1 MIGENNCLI
10 FGGLV
15 CKGQYHKTNV
25 TKNLGIILYI
35 NSTRYHI
42 DLLLNHAQFGYI
54 LIETS
59 IQLSIHDLFHYL
71 ILRH

>member
-1 MIGENNCLI
+1 MIGENHYLI

-25 TKNLGIILYI
+25 AKNLGILLYT

-42 DLLLNHAQFGYI
+42 DLLLNHAHHSDTF
-54 LIETS
+54 
-59 IQLSIHDLFHYL
+59 
-71 ILRH
+71 

>member
-1 MIGENNCLI
+1 MIGENHYLI

-25 TKNLGIILYI
+25 AKNLGILLYT

-42 DLLLNHAQFGYI
+42 DLLLNQFGYI

-59 IQLSIHDLFHYL
+59 IQLLIYDLFHYL